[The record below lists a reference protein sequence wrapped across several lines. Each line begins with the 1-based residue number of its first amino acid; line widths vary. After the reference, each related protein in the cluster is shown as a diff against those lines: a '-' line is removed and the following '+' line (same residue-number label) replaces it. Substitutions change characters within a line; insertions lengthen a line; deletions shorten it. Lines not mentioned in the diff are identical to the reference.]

1 MDWRKDI
8 EGFTLFSV
16 PKASSSKNSKS
27 LYLGIKECKDR
38 AFVLQY
44 LPRNSTTSIHYHEE
58 ITEIHTILFGGCYI
72 RRGGE
77 SKPLE
82 DKEKTGPKEP
92 HSLETKE
99 EDCLILLEIIHNGK
113 RDWKEDKILV

>member
-1 MDWRKDI
+1 MDWEKDI

-16 PKASSSKNSKS
+16 PRTSSSKNSQS
-27 LYLGIKECKDR
+27 LYLGMKECEDR
-38 AFVLQY
+38 AFILQY
-44 LPRNSTTSIHYHEE
+44 LPRNSQTSRHYHEE

-72 RRGGE
+72 RRGDE
-77 SKPLE
+77 LKPLE

-99 EDCLILLEIIHNGK
+99 EDCLVLLEVIHNGK
-113 RDWKEDKILV
+113 RDWEEDKFLI